1 MEKWEYDGD
10 IWGYSGLN
18 NQKLRYMGESIYI
31 YIYIYC
37 NTIHIIYIMLIQ
49 NINRRKFRS

>member
-31 YIYIYC
+31 YC
-37 NTIHIIYIMLIQ
+37 NTMHIIYIYNV
-49 NINRRKFRS
+49 NIKY